1 MLQCKQSAST
11 CKGLVSNKFNSKNSS
26 SGETKISEYS
36 KYCLSIRDSFSRK
49 PCTGKITQHSSF
61 ESGTIQACQEEP
73 RGILLKGLIQPLYA
87 KISILAA
94 SVSYQRGMGQHTSN
108 KFKTSEQFH
117 PISAFQKGG
126 TEFITKYAPEGGLHV
141 QAGPK
146 RLLLLCSSKKGIKEI
161 SMVSVRRDTLQ
172 VPLPLF

>member
-1 MLQCKQSAST
+1 M
-11 CKGLVSNKFNSKNSS
+11 
-26 SGETKISEYS
+26 
-36 KYCLSIRDSFSRK
+36 
-49 PCTGKITQHSSF
+49 
-61 ESGTIQACQEEP
+61 
-73 RGILLKGLIQPLYA
+73 LKGVIQPVYA
-87 KISILAA
+87 KICISAA

-117 PISAFQKGG
+117 LISAFQKGG

-146 RLLLLCSSKKGIKEI
+146 RRLLLCSSRKGIKEI

-172 VPLPLF
+172 VPLPLFWSRLSFSDICQNFKGTNFSHEKDSDSCDNISGQHVNHVTESRKVINEQRYQNFSSDSIWKFE